1 MGVRICTSA
10 QLRMPDEIWNSK
22 LPDFVEGSGQP
33 QTAARFCFMLKYGC
47 PAPIAANALVSRSV
61 TFELIK
67 MPNQGSVVW
76 RGCACSE
83 VQLMVSSHTSN
94 QILLISTYLKRARK
108 MLTNDSPLKFGSCR
122 SVKQYLP
129 ANVRAFTL
137 LEGGFVGPPGW
148 RGF

>member
-1 MGVRICTSA
+1 MGGRLCSSA
-10 QLRMPDEIWNSK
+10 QPRMLLEFGNSNLRRSAQ
-22 LPDFVEGSGQP
+22 GSGQP
-33 QTAARFCFMLKYGC
+33 LTAAWLCFMMKYGC

-137 LEGGFVGPPGW
+137 LEGGFVGPPG
-148 RGF
+148 R

>member
-83 VQLMVSSHTSN
+83 VQLNGFKPHLESN
-94 QILLISTYLKRARK
+94 TAYLHIFEK
-108 MLTNDSPLKFGSCR
+108 SLKNAD
-122 SVKQYLP
+122 Q
-129 ANVRAFTL
+129 
-137 LEGGFVGPPGW
+137 
-148 RGF
+148 

>member
-1 MGVRICTSA
+1 MGVRFCSSA
-10 QLRMPDEIWNSK
+10 QPAMPLEFWSLN
-22 LPDFVEGSGQP
+22 LPGFAQGSGQP
-33 QTAARFCFMLKYGC
+33 LTAAWLCFMLKYGC
-47 PAPIAANALVSRSV
+47 QAPIAANALVSRSV

-148 RGF
+148 